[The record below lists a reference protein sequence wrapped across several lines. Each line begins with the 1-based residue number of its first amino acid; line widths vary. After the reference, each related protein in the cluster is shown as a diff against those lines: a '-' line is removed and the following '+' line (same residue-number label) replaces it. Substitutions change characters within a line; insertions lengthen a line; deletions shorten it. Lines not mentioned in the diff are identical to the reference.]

1 MARERIQRFRWA
13 FVFGL
18 FLFCAE
24 LGVAWLAGS
33 LALLADAGHLFL
45 DVVALGLAY
54 FGARWAL
61 RRPDSRYTYGFRRAE
76 VLAAAVNGF
85 LLLFL
90 VGFVVRE
97 ALERLGAPRE
107 IWGGP
112 TLAMGVVGFLGN
124 AFMALLLH
132 RHEKSDLNMR
142 AAFLHVLGDALG
154 SLAVILAGIAIVLFG
169 KVWVDAA
176 ASFFIAGI
184 VLFGALRILRDA
196 GRVLFE
202 AVPEDLSFGEIA
214 QTLRSLPGVQDVHD
228 LHVWS
233 LVPGFPML
241 TAHLVL
247 GNCSLA
253 EADAILAQARKILGE
268 RFGIEHVTLQ
278 AECAACEGLAC
289 NGRN

>member
-1 MARERIQRFRWA
+1 MTTERIQRFRWA
-13 FVFGL
+13 FIFGL

-33 LALLADAGHLFL
+33 LALLADSGHLFL

-54 FGARWAL
+54 FGARFAL
-61 RRPDSRYTYGFRRAE
+61 RRPNSRYTYGFRRAE
-76 VLAAAVNGF
+76 VLAAALNAF
-85 LLLFL
+85 LLLLL

-97 ALERLGAPRE
+97 AWERLAAPRE
-107 IWGGP
+107 IWATP

-124 AFMALLLH
+124 IFMAFLLH

-154 SLAVILAGIAIVLFG
+154 SLAVILAGLALVLFG
-169 KVWVDAA
+169 KAWVDVA
-176 ASFFIAGI
+176 ASFFISGI
-184 VLFGALRILRDA
+184 VLFGALRVLRGA
-196 GRVLFE
+196 ARVLFE

-214 QTLRSLPGVQDVHD
+214 QTLRSLPGVQEVHD

-233 LVPGFPML
+233 LVPGFPVL

-253 EADAILAQARKILGE
+253 EADAVLSQARKVLSQ

-278 AECAACEGLAC
+278 VECAACEGFSC

>member
-1 MARERIQRFRWA
+1 MTQERIQRFRWA
-13 FVFGL
+13 FAFGL

-24 LGVAWLAGS
+24 LGVAWLTGS
-33 LALLADAGHLFL
+33 LALLADSGHLFL

-61 RRPDSRYTYGFRRAE
+61 RRPNSRYTYGFRRAE
-76 VLAAAVNGF
+76 VLAAALNAF
-85 LLLFL
+85 LLLLL

-97 ALERLGAPRE
+97 AWERLAAPRE
-107 IWGGP
+107 IWAGP
-112 TLAMGVVGFLGN
+112 TLLMGVVGFVGN
-124 AFMALLLH
+124 LLMAALLH

-154 SLAVILAGIAIVLFG
+154 SLAVILAGLTLVLFG
-169 KVWVDAA
+169 KAWVDAA
-176 ASFFIAGI
+176 ASFFISGI
-184 VLFGALRILRDA
+184 VLLGALRVLREA

-202 AVPEDLSFGEIA
+202 AMPEDLSFAEIVEA
-214 QTLRSLPGVQDVHD
+214 LRSLPGVQGVHD

-233 LVPGFPML
+233 LVPGFPVL
-241 TAHLVL
+241 TAHVVM

-253 EADAILAQARKILGE
+253 EADAVLSQARKILSE

-278 AECAACEGLAC
+278 VECAACEGLAC

>member
-1 MARERIQRFRWA
+1 M
-13 FVFGL
+13 
-18 FLFCAE
+18 
-24 LGVAWLAGS
+24 AWLTGS
-33 LALLADAGHLFL
+33 LALLADSGHLFL

-61 RRPDSRYTYGFRRAE
+61 RRPNSRYTYGFRRAE
-76 VLAAAVNGF
+76 VLAAALNAF
-85 LLLFL
+85 LLLLL

-97 ALERLGAPRE
+97 ALERMAAPRE
-107 IWGGP
+107 IWAGP
-112 TLAMGVVGFLGN
+112 TLLMGVVGFVGN
-124 AFMALLLH
+124 LLMAALLH

-154 SLAVILAGIAIVLFG
+154 SLAVILAGLALVLFG
-169 KVWVDAA
+169 KAWVDAA
-176 ASFFIAGI
+176 ASFFISGI
-184 VLFGALRILRDA
+184 VLLGALRVLREA

-202 AVPEDLSFGEIA
+202 AMPEDLSFAEIVEA
-214 QTLRSLPGVQDVHD
+214 LRSLPGVQGVHD

-233 LVPGFPML
+233 LVPGFPVL
-241 TAHLVL
+241 TAHVVM

-253 EADAILAQARKILGE
+253 EADAVLSQARKILSE

-278 AECAACEGLAC
+278 VECAACEGLAC